1 MINTQSP
8 IMQQQYFYNPA
19 TRFQSSFMGNNN
31 QGYAGNFGTLGY
43 NPNVPNYS
51 GYNTGYNNGGYIY
64 QAGIYPQYQGYGQ
77 GLYNPY
83 QYQQERTYTIEGF
96 NPLNMDA
103 LMTSDIENQ
112 MDELAKRMYQEQ
124 EESMYRQRELMSAN
138 PYNYYG
144 YMNIGSYSS
153 NMYRL
158 RKQQEELYQQA
169 VENKMSFMKKL
180 SRGARRYLGME
191 CDEEEINEIY
201 DSRVYT
207 IPQQEII
214 DQRMTYK
221 LATFTADYG
230 EITRNQV
237 LEADNKI
244 TEEHNKVVSKDAD
257 LNTFLNQ
264 AGRMLYDIEM
274 EEIEKQRRNKQN
286 LYKTSDYSRYLDEQI
301 YKRDRGI
308 KVPPS
313 LFPALSAN
321 SSFLDDGTLQIRYP
335 EYLKNAKNESEKN
348 YDLDRQR
355 FLAAISNSH

>member
-8 IMQQQYFYNPA
+8 IMQQQNFYNPA
-19 TRFQSSFMGNNN
+19 TRFQSSFMRNN
-31 QGYAGNFGTLGY
+31 QQYHNGTFGTLGY
-43 NPNVPNYS
+43 NPNVSNYS
-51 GYNTGYNNGGYIY
+51 NNNGGYIY
-64 QAGIYPQYQGYGQ
+64 QAGGYPQYQGYGQ

-83 QYQQERTYTIEGF
+83 QQQERTYTIEGF

-103 LMTSDIENQ
+103 LMTTDIENQ
-112 MDELAKRMYQEQ
+112 MDELAKKMYEEQ
-124 EESMYRQRELMSAN
+124 EASIYRQRELMNAN

-144 YMNIGSYSS
+144 YMNMGNYSS
-153 NMYRL
+153 NMYRY

-169 VENKMSFMKKL
+169 VENKMNFMKKL

-191 CDEEEINEIY
+191 CDEDEINEIY

-207 IPQQEII
+207 IPQQEIL

-221 LATFTADYG
+221 LASFNTDYG
-230 EITRNQV
+230 EMTRKQV
-237 LEADNKI
+237 LDIDNQI
-244 TEEHNKVVSKDAD
+244 TEEHNKIVSKDAD

-264 AGRMLYDIEM
+264 AGNILYEIEM
-274 EEIEKQRRNKQN
+274 EEIEKQKRNKQN
-286 LYKTSDYSRYLDEQI
+286 LYRNSDYSRYLDEQI
-301 YKRDRGI
+301 YRRDGGI

-321 SSFLDDGTLQIRYP
+321 SSFLDDGTLQIKYP
-335 EYLKNAKNESEKN
+335 EYLRNAKNESEKN

-355 FLAAISNSH
+355 FLAAISNSQ